1 MESRVFARGSVKPT
15 SNMDFYRPDSISTFA
30 TGRYMSKT
38 TFFIDTTELGILATR
53 SYLQVEQPLFV
64 MKLHPR
70 KGILRSKYSIN
81 VTVLSLVVLM

>member
-15 SNMDFYRPDSISTFA
+15 LIKDFYWPDSISTFA

-38 TFFIDTTELGILATR
+38 TFFMDTTELGILATR

-64 MKLHPR
+64 
-70 KGILRSKYSIN
+70 IEIASA
-81 VTVLSLVVLM
+81 